1 MSYSRYSKPEV
12 AALSREL
19 SNVVDDWDKFAMQL
33 PGVTITHLS
42 SARVDRPG
50 NLAQQ
55 KLYVFQKW
63 RDIDPRATWND
74 VAVALRD
81 AQLITEADDLEKKL
95 IPASCGS
102 TTQSGID
109 IYGMLFVTENL
120 CSRSSCQYCE

>member
-1 MSYSRYSKPEV
+1 
-12 AALSREL
+12 
-19 SNVVDDWDKFAMQL
+19 MQL
-33 PGVTITHLS
+33 PDVTTTRLS
-42 SARVDRPG
+42 SVRVDRPG

-63 RDIDPRATWND
+63 RDIYPRATWND
-74 VAVALRD
+74 VVVALRG

-109 IYGMLFVTENL
+109 I
-120 CSRSSCQYCE
+120 

>member
-1 MSYSRYSKPEV
+1 MSHGRYSKPEV

-19 SNVVDDWDKFAMQL
+19 SNVVDDWDKFAVQL
-33 PGVTITHLS
+33 PGVTTTHLS
-42 SARVDRPG
+42 SARVDCPG
-50 NLAQQ
+50 NLARQ

-63 RDIDPRATWND
+63 RDIHPRATWND
-74 VAVALRD
+74 VVVALRD

-109 IYGMLFVTENL
+109 I
-120 CSRSSCQYCE
+120 